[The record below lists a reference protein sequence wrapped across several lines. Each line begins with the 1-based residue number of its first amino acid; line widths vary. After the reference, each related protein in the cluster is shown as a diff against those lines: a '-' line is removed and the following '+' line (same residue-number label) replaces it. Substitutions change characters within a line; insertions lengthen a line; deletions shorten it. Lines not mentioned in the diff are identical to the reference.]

1 MYFLALDLTWTP
13 PTTLAPYSYTEAWKA
28 CGFFSSVTPQ
38 TRKSLLF
45 NYFTSTSRTAGLG
58 LAESQVKKIIK
69 RTTKNPNT
77 VTTNIQWI
85 GNFFK
90 FTLDLSHT
98 KFPAKG
104 QSFRLQQS
112 YHFQQLQQ
120 NQILGNVS
128 LSPSSSEESLAPNG
142 LGYSFEAANT
152 PSRYYSGCWSIP
164 FRQEHSYFQQSWS
177 SGRLNRTLHQ

>member
-28 CGFFSSVTPQ
+28 RDFFSSVTPQ

-69 RTTKNPNT
+69 RTKNPNT

-120 NQILGNVS
+120 NQVLGNVS
-128 LSPSSSEESLAPNG
+128 LSPSSYKQLWGESGTKWFG
-142 LGYSFEAANT
+142 LQF
-152 PSRYYSGCWSIP
+152 WSCQHSQQVLFWMLEHTLQTGTFMFPAILVL
-164 FRQEHSYFQQSWS
+164 RQA
-177 SGRLNRTLHQ
+177 